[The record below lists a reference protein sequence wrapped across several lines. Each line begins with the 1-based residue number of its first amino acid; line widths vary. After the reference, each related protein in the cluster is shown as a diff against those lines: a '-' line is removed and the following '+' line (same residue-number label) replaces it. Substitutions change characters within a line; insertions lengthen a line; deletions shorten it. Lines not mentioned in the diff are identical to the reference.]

1 MCGASSGALAAFLTT
16 PFDVL
21 KTRRQ
26 VADWAANKISGRAGV
41 RLTGGLD
48 VNTST
53 PNALYDIAKGEGIG
67 ALFAGV
73 VPRVAKV
80 APSCAIMIASY
91 EAGKSFFRR
100 RREQQQQQQQQEA

>member
-1 MCGASSGALAAFLTT
+1 MEKILELRAACYAD
-16 PFDVL
+16 DVPVL
-21 KTRRQ
+21 DDM
-26 VADWAANKISGRAGV
+26 VADWTEARISGRAGV
-41 RLTGGLD
+41 RMPGGLD

-53 PNALYDIAKGEGIG
+53 PSALYNIAKGEGFG

-100 RREQQQQQQQQEA
+100 RREAAQQEASVS